1 MSQENVEIVRRQIEA
16 FNRGDFSAAI
26 EALDEDVE
34 WQVPDIAT
42 LDAPASGL
50 LHGRREMIENF
61 GQWLEAWDSYAF
73 EAIEIRGGRGGNVF
87 VGGIQ
92 TGRGRA
98 SGLDVTVPTFH
109 VFTVRGGKIARMRPF
124 LGRAEALEAAG
135 VSEQDAHA
143 DS

>member
-1 MSQENVEIVRRQIEA
+1 MSQENVEIVRGQLEA

-34 WQVPDIAT
+34 WQVPHVAT

-50 LHGRREMIENF
+50 LRGRREMIENF
-61 GQWLEAWDSYAF
+61 GQWLEAWDSFAF
-73 EAIEIRGGRGGNVF
+73 EATEIRAGRGSDVF
-87 VGGIQ
+87 LAGIQ
-92 TGRGRA
+92 TGRGRT

-109 VFTVRGGKIARMRPF
+109 VLTIREGKIARMRTF
-124 LGRAEALEAAG
+124 RERADALEAAG
-135 VSEQDAHA
+135 LSERAARA